1 MSLTIQENGKRLI
14 ARSSLENRD
23 IRNFCA
29 TLHRIIMKKGYKD
42 VILDFSEAFPVRES
56 FILPIL
62 PIIYN
67 YRFDG
72 IDFDLILPTDQRAKN
87 LFHNAN
93 WAHLL
98 DDRNYGESTYDVLE
112 HVPAIRF
119 TNADEQNNAV
129 DRIMEVILSSLS
141 LNREHLK
148 ALEWSLTE
156 ISDNV
161 LNHSESRSGGFV
173 QATTLKHR
181 NAVEFIV
188 ADGGIG
194 IPKSLNINRHGKA
207 LKRAIEQGVTR
218 NKETN
223 QGNGLFGSYQ
233 VSVISKGEFEISSMN
248 ATLLASKGDDIRT
261 LDSKI
266 PYKGTYVRCIIDC
279 NEQGLLEKALV
290 FGGKKHDPA
299 FDFIEKKFESEH
311 SEDLTISIKEHRN
324 LLGSREFGS
333 TLRNKISN
341 LLRAA
346 GSGTKLQI
354 DFSDVFVISSS
365 VADEAFGKLF
375 AQIGPLEFMQRIEIV
390 NVDPT
395 VKMLIDRAISQRMQI

>member
-1 MSLTIQENGKRLI
+1 MSLTIQRNGNRLI
-14 ARSSLENRD
+14 ARSDLKNRD
-23 IRNFCA
+23 IRSFCA
-29 TLHRIIMKKGYKD
+29 ALHEIIEKKRYKD
-42 VILDFSEAFPVRES
+42 VTLDFSEAFPVRES

-67 YRFDG
+67 YKFDG
-72 IDFDLILPTDQRAKN
+72 IDFDLILPIDQRAKN
-87 LFHNAN
+87 LFHNAD

-98 DDRNYGESTYDVLE
+98 DDRQYRESTYHGSE

-129 DRIMEVILSSLS
+129 DRIMEVILLSLS
-141 LNREHLK
+141 VNREHLK

-161 LNHSESRSGGFV
+161 LNHSKSRSGGFI
-173 QATTLKHR
+173 QATTWKHR

-194 IPKSLNINRHGKA
+194 IPKSLNINPQEEA
-207 LKRAIEQGVTR
+207 LKKAIEQGVTR

-248 ATLLASKGDDIRT
+248 ATLFAKEGDYIKN
-261 LDSKI
+261 LNSKI

-290 FGGKKHDPA
+290 FGEKKHDPI

-311 SEDLTISIKEHRN
+311 SEDLKISIKEHRN
-324 LLGSREFGS
+324 LLGSRAFGS
-333 TLRNKISN
+333 MLRNKISN
-341 LLRAA
+341 LLRAT

-375 AQIGPLEFMQRIEIV
+375 VQIGPLEFMQRIEIV
-390 NVDPT
+390 NVDRT
-395 VKMLIDRAISQRMQI
+395 VKMLIDRAISQRMKI